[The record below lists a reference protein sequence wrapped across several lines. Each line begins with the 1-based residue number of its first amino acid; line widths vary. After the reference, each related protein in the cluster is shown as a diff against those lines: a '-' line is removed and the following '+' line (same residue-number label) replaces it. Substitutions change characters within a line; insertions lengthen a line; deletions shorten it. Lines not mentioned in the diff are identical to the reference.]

1 MLGNRARKYGKTTTT
16 LLERMFEKDRSW
28 IDLDSQYI
36 MVRHLG
42 FGHVGWCLT
51 LLVNAQADEF
61 IELDCN
67 GKCISFEC
75 PDRRIDV
82 ARVEQIFKLQ
92 KGSVL
97 FDNTSYRTDDNGLT
111 RRIGEHVLRLTVTG
125 EPAGVPSCPPVCS
138 PIALLCLEGVHGWG
152 LDCLGELTC
161 GVGAVSQRA
170 TKCYFCTSWIASM
183 PWALILPVTP
193 CCSSRLDILTFSCS
207 PLPLQRWLL

>member
-1 MLGNRARKYGKTTTT
+1 
-16 LLERMFEKDRSW
+16 
-28 IDLDSQYI
+28 
-36 MVRHLG
+36 MVPD
-42 FGHVGWCLT
+42 

-61 IELDCN
+61 IELECN

-125 EPAGVPSCPPVCS
+125 EPAGVPSPSLESPLSPIGGWASMCS
-138 PIALLCLEGVHGWG
+138 PCIMHH
-152 LDCLGELTC
+152 
-161 GVGAVSQRA
+161 
-170 TKCYFCTSWIASM
+170 
-183 PWALILPVTP
+183 P
-193 CCSSRLDILTFSCS
+193 CC
-207 PLPLQRWLL
+207 

>member
-125 EPAGVPSCPPVCS
+125 EPAGVPCASRVCMADL
-138 PIALLCLEGVHGWG
+138 IAW
-152 LDCLGELTC
+152 
-161 GVGAVSQRA
+161 VS
-170 TKCYFCTSWIASM
+170 
-183 PWALILPVTP
+183 
-193 CCSSRLDILTFSCS
+193 
-207 PLPLQRWLL
+207 